1 MKYILLMTFSLIV
14 GSTSA
19 QERVLKNPQP
29 NLMQLTHFVI
39 KLNPN
44 DTIFNSVDFSHL
56 PVKGFPFYTASYK
69 LPFYTV
75 EQRDSILKKIDELF
89 FESEE

>member
-29 NLMQLTHFVI
+29 NLIQLTHFVV

-44 DTIFNSVDFSHL
+44 DSNFPVFDTGSSKQMISDF
-56 PVKGFPFYTASYK
+56 
-69 LPFYTV
+69 
-75 EQRDSILKKIDELF
+75 
-89 FESEE
+89 